1 MPNVPFIFLLTLH
14 KLYFKKYYRID
25 KTATI
30 IYNKRKTK
38 GLYTMKFTAKAL
50 LVISLIVCLISSLGA
65 SLFQTSFGKVEY
77 HDMTFLTESGHELD
91 ALLLVPKTAT
101 KDNKAPAIV
110 VSHGW
115 YNNREMQDL
124 NYVEYARR
132 GYVVLAI
139 SMYGHGDSE
148 IIESDTW
155 WDDENNANG
164 LYDGVKYVASLPF
177 VDVSR
182 IGVTGHSNGALA
194 CREAVL
200 QDDEGLIAAAL
211 LVSNDAV
218 YYDED
223 GKFYNQFG
231 SRDAAIVACQY
242 DEFFHRV
249 DGNPPREYINQ
260 VTAQSFLHFGKDPAG
275 LETRSAGEFYSEN
288 IDGEE
293 AIRAIFNPAITHP
306 WAHFSTI
313 VVKFSVDFFDR
324 ALGAPIELGHGNQ
337 IWQFKAFF
345 NALGVAGFLS
355 FILFFTL
362 TLLDTPYFSVLK
374 AENPVEPWAELEGPA
389 QKRYWKKNIWGSV
402 LSIPF
407 YLLGFAIG
415 FIGSMFLPF
424 WNQGGSLA
432 IGMWSLLCGLLTL
445 GTIKGN
451 NKKFPVDLEERG
463 VKISREKLIRTIVLA
478 LAVVCGAFAL
488 VFISDY
494 LFLTDYRLWCFA
506 TIRAFDAH
514 HLGKILLFL
523 PFWLVYYVATSVAAN
538 CYNYVKMGKKSFSSV
553 LWQMFFVFI
562 GPEVMI
568 ILQYT
573 KFFVTGK
580 MFLDP
585 ITGIMGIWLFPI
597 VLILPVSVLISHL
610 IYKKTKNPYI
620 GGIIMAIT
628 ACILTVTNTLTG

>member
-1 MPNVPFIFLLTLH
+1 MKLKAKHLL
-14 KLYFKKYYRID
+14 
-25 KTATI
+25 I
-30 IYNKRKTK
+30 ISV
-38 GLYTMKFTAKAL
+38 L
-50 LVISLIVCLISSLGA
+50 VCLLSSIGA
-65 SLFQTSFGKVEY
+65 SLFQTNFGQVEY
-77 HDMTFLTESGHELD
+77 HDMTFVTESGHELD

-148 IIESDTW
+148 VIESNSW

-177 VDVSR
+177 VDENK

-200 QDDEGLIAAAL
+200 QDGDGLISAAL

-218 YYDED
+218 YEDEN
-223 GKFYNQFG
+223 GNFYNQFG

-260 VTAQSFLHFGKDPAG
+260 STAQSFLHFGIDPTG
-275 LETRSAGEFYSEN
+275 LEKRSAGEFYTQN
-288 IDGEE
+288 IDGED

-313 VVKFSVDFFDR
+313 VVSFSVDFFDR
-324 ALGAPIELGHGNQ
+324 ALGAPNPIANGNQ

-345 NALGVAGFLS
+345 NALGVAGFFA
-355 FILFFTL
+355 FIVFLTL
-362 TLLDTPYFSVLK
+362 ALLDTQYFGVLK
-374 AENPVEPWAELEGPA
+374 ASESVEPWAALEGPA
-389 QKRYWKKNIWGSV
+389 KKRFWSKNIWGSA

-407 YLLGFAIG
+407 YFLGFAIG
-415 FIGSMFLPF
+415 FIGSMFIGI

-432 IGMWSLLCGLLTL
+432 IGMWSLLCGLF
-445 GTIKGN
+445 TIATIRGN

-463 VKISREKLIRTIVLA
+463 VKIGKERMIRTVILSLTVVLS
-478 LAVVCGAFAL
+478 AFML
-488 VFISDY
+488 VFLSDY

-506 TIRAFDAH
+506 TIRAFDAK
-514 HLGKILLFL
+514 HLLKILCFL
-523 PFWLVYYVATSVAAN
+523 PFWLVYYIATSVAAN
-538 CYNYVKMGKKSFSSV
+538 CYNYTKMGKKSIISV

-562 GPEVMI
+562 GPQAMVMI
-568 ILQYT
+568 QYT
-573 KFFVTGK
+573 KFFITGK
-580 MFLDP
+580 MVIDP

-597 VLILPVSVLISHL
+597 LLILPLSVLISHL
-610 IYKKTKNPYI
+610 IYRKTKNPYI

>member
-1 MPNVPFIFLLTLH
+1 M
-14 KLYFKKYYRID
+14 KLNAKK
-25 KTATI
+25 
-30 IYNKRKTK
+30 
-38 GLYTMKFTAKAL
+38 L
-50 LVISLIVCLISSLGA
+50 LVISLILCLISSVGA
-65 SLFQTSFGKVEY
+65 AVFQTSFGQVKY
-77 HDMTFLTESGHELD
+77 HDMTFVTASGHELD

-101 KDNKAPAIV
+101 PDTKAPAIV

-148 IIESDTW
+148 VIESNTW

-164 LYDGVKYVASLPF
+164 LYDGVKYLATLPY
-177 VDVSR
+177 VDISR

-200 QDDEGLIAAAL
+200 QDSEGLIAAAL

-218 YYDED
+218 YYDEND
-223 GKFYNQFG
+223 NFYNQFG

-260 VTAQSFLHFGKDPAG
+260 VTAQSFLHFGKDPEG
-275 LETRSAGEFYSEN
+275 LEKRTADNFYTET
-288 IDGEE
+288 IDGKE
-293 AIRAIFNPAITHP
+293 AIRAIYNPAITHP
-306 WAHFSTI
+306 WAHFSSS
-313 VVKFSVDFFDR
+313 VVSFSVDFFDR
-324 ALGAPIELGHGNQ
+324 ALDAPNDIAGSNQ
-337 IWQFKAFF
+337 IWQFKAAF
-345 NALGVAGFLS
+345 NALGIVGFFMFVACFA
-355 FILFFTL
+355 IA
-362 TLLDTPYFSVLK
+362 LLELPYFSILK
-374 AENPVEPWAELEGPA
+374 SAEPVEAWPELEGKA

-407 YLLGFAIG
+407 YFLGFILG
-415 FIGSMFLPF
+415 FVGSMILPF

-432 IGMWSLLCGLLTL
+432 IGMWCLLCGLFTYI
-445 GTIKGN
+445 TIRGN
-451 NKKFPVDLEERG
+451 NKKFPIDKEERG
-463 VKISREKLIRTIVLA
+463 VKLGKEKMLRSIVLSIT
-478 LAVVCGAFAL
+478 VVVGAFAL
-488 VFISDY
+488 VFLSDY

-506 TIRAFDAH
+506 TIRAFDSK
-514 HLGKILLFL
+514 HLFKIIAFL
-523 PFWLVYYVATSVAAN
+523 PFWLFYYIATSVANN
-538 CYNYVKMGKKSFSSV
+538 CYNYTKMGKKPWTSV
-553 LWQMFFVFI
+553 AWQMFFAFI
-562 GPEVMI
+562 GPELMI
-568 ILQYT
+568 IIQYS
-573 KFFVTGK
+573 KFFIGGK
-580 MFLDP
+580 MVLDP

-597 VLILPVSVLISHL
+597 VLILPLSVLISYL

-620 GGIIMAIT
+620 GGIIMGIT

>member
-1 MPNVPFIFLLTLH
+1 MKLKAKHLL
-14 KLYFKKYYRID
+14 
-25 KTATI
+25 I
-30 IYNKRKTK
+30 ISV
-38 GLYTMKFTAKAL
+38 L
-50 LVISLIVCLISSLGA
+50 VCLLSSIGA
-65 SLFQTSFGKVEY
+65 SLFQTNFGQVEY
-77 HDMTFLTESGHELD
+77 HDMTFVTESGHELD

-148 IIESDTW
+148 VIESNSW
-155 WDDENNANG
+155 WDDQNNANG

-177 VDVSR
+177 VDTTR

-200 QDDEGLIAAAL
+200 QDDAGLIAAAL

-218 YYDED
+218 YQDEN
-223 GKFYNQFG
+223 GNFYNQFG

-260 VTAQSFLHFGKDPAG
+260 VTAQSFLHFGVDPEG
-275 LETRSAGEFYSEN
+275 LEKRSADEFYTQN
-288 IDGEE
+288 IDGTD

-306 WAHFSTI
+306 WAHFSTN

-324 ALGAPIELGHGNQ
+324 ALGAPNPIAHINQ
-337 IWQFKAFF
+337 LWQFKAFF
-345 NALGVAGFLS
+345 NALGVVGFFA
-355 FILFFTL
+355 FIVFFTL
-362 TLLDTPYFSVLK
+362 TLLDTPYFGVLK
-374 AENPVEPWAELEGPA
+374 ASERVEPWAALEGGA
-389 QKRYWKKNIWGSV
+389 KKRFLSKNIWGSV

-407 YLLGFAIG
+407 YFLGFIIG
-415 FIGSMFLPF
+415 FVGSMFIGI

-432 IGMWSLLCGLLTL
+432 IGAWSLLCGLFTILT
-445 GTIKGN
+445 IRGN
-451 NKKFPVDLEERG
+451 NKKYPVDLEERG
-463 VKISREKLIRTIVLA
+463 VKICKQKMLRTVILA
-478 LAVVCGAFAL
+478 LTVVASAFML
-488 VFISDY
+488 VFLSDY

-506 TIRAFDAH
+506 TIRAFDAK
-514 HLGKILLFL
+514 HLFKILCFL
-523 PFWLVYYVATSVAAN
+523 PFWLVYYIAISVAGN
-538 CYNYVKMGKKSFSSV
+538 CYNYTKMGKRSITSV

-562 GPEVMI
+562 GPQTMI
-568 ILQYT
+568 MIQYAS
-573 KFFVTGK
+573 FFITGK
-580 MFLDP
+580 MVLDP

-597 VLILPVSVLISHL
+597 VLILPLSVLISHM
-610 IYKKTKNPYI
+610 IYRKTKNPYI